1 MAIVAPISKYK
12 KNTLKIIIA
21 VLIGLAIYCF
31 YDGYYNQKFI
41 EKNTVEG
48 TPNSTLTFN
57 RKAPPFMFGAAVL
70 VGIRLFLIRNKKVT
84 ADDQAI
90 VTCAQTIAY
99 DSIEQIDK
107 THFDSKGYFVV
118 TYKNEQ
124 GDNSQLKLSDRT
136 YDNLPA
142 VLDVLISKIS

>member
-1 MAIVAPISKYK
+1 MAIVAPVSKYK
-12 KNTLKIIIA
+12 KNTLKIII
-21 VLIGLAIYCF
+21 LILVGLAIYCF

-41 EKNTVEG
+41 EKNTDEG
-48 TPNSTLTFN
+48 IANSTLAFN
-57 RKAPPFMFGAAVL
+57 RKAPPFMIVAGVL
-70 VGIRLFLIRNKKVT
+70 VGIRLFLLKNKKVT
-84 ADDQAI
+84 ADDHAI
-90 VTCAQTIAY
+90 VTCTQTITY
-99 DSIEQIDK
+99 DSIDQIDK

-124 GDNSQLKLSDRT
+124 GDNSQLKLDDRT